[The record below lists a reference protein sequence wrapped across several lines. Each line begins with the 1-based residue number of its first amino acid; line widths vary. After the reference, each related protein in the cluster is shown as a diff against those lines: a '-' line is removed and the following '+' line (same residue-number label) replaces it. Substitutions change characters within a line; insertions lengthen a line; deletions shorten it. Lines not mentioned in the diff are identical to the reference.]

1 MKFSNQAIGALLI
14 TLQKCLAEEKDITEL
29 LGDWNLTVKD
39 NELYVENPPTF
50 SFGQPDET
58 TPTEN
63 APKFV
68 FETE

>member
-14 TLQKCLAEEKDITEL
+14 TLQKCLVEETDITEL

-39 NELYVENPPTF
+39 DELYVENPPTF
-50 SFGQPDET
+50 SFGQSDTNPTET
-58 TPTEN
+58 TQ
-63 APKFV
+63 KFV